1 MIEKASLT
9 AVPVIPA
16 IPNSRAGVAGM
27 AGLIYCYTTR
37 PNFSGAWYSSKA
49 AGGGLDRGVILSGRQ
64 AMGQHE

>member
-1 MIEKASLT
+1 MIENASLT

-37 PNFSGAWYSSKA
+37 PNFSGAWYSSMA
-49 AGGGLDRGVILSGRQ
+49 AGWIHG
-64 AMGQHE
+64 